1 MGFKHFGIRKRSGRY
16 PWGEGDHK
24 SIPEYYSKPSHVEDL
39 EDRVKEPEYVSSLS
53 LDELKKKA
61 EELNAKFD
69 DIGESVTDELWT
81 MSGINDWVGNVFEL
95 INQINALEKVEN

>member
-1 MGFKHFGIRKRSGRY
+1 MKFVNYGIRKRSGRY
-16 PWGEGDHK
+16 PWGSGKEPLRNDWDA
-24 SIPEYYSKPSHVEDL
+24 SITPQTHS
-39 EDRVKEPEYVSSLS
+39 KEPEYSRSIDLN
-53 LDELKKKA
+53 ELKRKA
-61 EELNAKFD
+61 EELNAQFD